1 MLSNMFIQYIGS
13 KIINEVITKSNVE
26 NHMISGIFYEKKYVT
41 GFWSII
47 DIKKGIPLHR
57 RGAAKSKHVHTSGLC
72 FPSY

>member
-1 MLSNMFIQYIGS
+1 MCIQYIGS
-13 KIINEVITKSNVE
+13 KIINEESNVE
-26 NHMISGIFYEKKYVT
+26 TNMISGIFYDQKCVA

>member
-1 MLSNMFIQYIGS
+1 MFIQYIGS
-13 KIINEVITKSNVE
+13 KIINEGFRGFS
-26 NHMISGIFYEKKYVT
+26 MIKMGNW
-41 GFWSII
+41 FWSII

>member
-1 MLSNMFIQYIGS
+1 MCIQYIGS
-13 KIINEVITKSNVE
+13 KIINEVLITKSNVE
-26 NHMISGIFYEKKYVT
+26 TNMISGIFYDQKCVT
-41 GFWSII
+41 RFWSII